1 MRGAYR
7 DVHAGFADLET
18 AEAVNHRD
26 EVDLKVIV
34 EVRGDLLNFG
44 ESHGLVRFVLQ
55 VESAAIFGMVA
66 DEAVKDNNGAIFIAA
81 NIGCKSVAIYGFVN
95 QRSDIGGRRGHGY
108 TSAAA
113 YGRQEGNFVASVKG
127 GVPRGELPIAGG
139 DQRRAV
145 LFQFGVM
152 AGVLRK
158 ERFDVG
164 LDRKVYGLLGAPEDF
179 FQAAEKQDLDADGL
193 GNGRHETIVTC
204 VSRWD

>member
-7 DVHAGFADLET
+7 DVHAGFADLE
-18 AEAVNHRD
+18 AAKAVDYGDAMDR
-26 EVDLKVIV
+26 ELIM
-34 EVRGDLLNFG
+34 EVRGDLLNFDK
-44 ESHGLVRFVLQ
+44 SHGLVCFVLQ
-55 VESAAIFGMVA
+55 VESATIFGMVA
-66 DEAVKDNNGAIFIAA
+66 DEAVKDNNGAIAVAA
-81 NIGCKSVAIYGFVN
+81 NMSCERGWVYGFVN
-95 QRSDIGGRRGHGY
+95 QHSDISRGRGHGY

-113 YGRQEGNFVASVKG
+113 YGREEGNFVAGMKSR
-127 GVPRGELPIAGG
+127 VPRCELLITGG

-152 AGVLRK
+152 AGVLGK
-158 ERFDVG
+158 KRFDIG
-164 LDRKVYGLLGAPEDF
+164 LDRKVYGLLGTPEDF